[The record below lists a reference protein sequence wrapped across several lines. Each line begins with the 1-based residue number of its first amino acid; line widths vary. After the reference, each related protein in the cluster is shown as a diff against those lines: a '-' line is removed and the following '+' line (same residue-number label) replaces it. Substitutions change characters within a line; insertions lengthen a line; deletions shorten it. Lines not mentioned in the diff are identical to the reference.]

1 MTHDPPLSVKNLSK
15 IYGDTSA
22 VQDISFAVHP
32 GEVIGLL
39 GPNGSG
45 KSTTLHAITGLV
57 LPTTGQITLS
67 GLSQT
72 MAEAKNNFGF
82 LPDDLPGPGSLRAR
96 EVIGLHQKLRPAWDE
111 SLVESLLDLLGL
123 RIHLAKYY
131 DEYSHGMKRKLSLIL
146 ALAHRPRLLILDEP
160 MRGLDPEA
168 EVIMAS
174 LIELFRVQGGAVLLA
189 THDLGSAAIQCD
201 RVVILAQGKLVA
213 EGKPHDLV
221 ASVGA
226 ASLSEFFINI
236 TGLTTKLAAADQEL
250 RRLNF
255 LKPDQPVSERIS

>member
-1 MTHDPPLSVKNLSK
+1 MTIDPPLSVENLSK
-15 IYGDTSA
+15 IYGTAPA
-22 VQDISFAVHP
+22 VQNISFAVHP

-57 LPTTGQITLS
+57 LPTKGQITLS

-72 MAEAKNNFGF
+72 MAEAKNYFGF

-96 EVIGLHQKLRPAWDE
+96 EIIGLHQRLRPAWDE

-123 RIHLAKYY
+123 RIHLTKYY
-131 DEYSHGMKRKLSLIL
+131 DEYSHGMKRKLSLVL

-168 EVIMAS
+168 EVIMSS
-174 LIELFRVQGGAVLLA
+174 LINLFRAQGGAVLLA
-189 THDLGSAAIQCD
+189 THDLGSAATQCD

-213 EGKPHDLV
+213 EGKPADLV
-221 ASVGA
+221 DSVGA

-236 TGLTTKLAAADQEL
+236 TWLTKKLDVADSEL
-250 RRLNF
+250 RQLSFFNSA
-255 LKPDQPVSERIS
+255 QPIPERIS